1 MIGRTV
7 RLFLVEGTA
16 TGILVAEIMNW
27 TGHILV
33 APRSKL
39 PEALK
44 RSEAGRTGVYLLIGD
59 DPDQPSKQRVYV
71 GEADSVV
78 ERIKMHSKDVGKDFW
93 THAYIITSKD
103 SNLTKAHVRYLEGRL
118 VELAKTA
125 GRAVVANGNEP
136 RLKQLPESD
145 VADMEYFLE
154 QMQLVLP
161 VLGIN
166 VFRPKATTATPP
178 VVQSEQPPLDL
189 ILDSKKN
196 GITAHAVEQDG
207 EVTVRAGSKATI
219 AQFTSNT
226 YGDLRDA
233 LLKDGTLIP
242 DGAGMLEFAQ
252 DATFR
257 SPSAAAAVVLNR
269 NSNGRTEWRVK
280 ATGQTLKDWQ
290 DEKLRA
296 FLVS

>member
-44 RSEAGRTGVYLLIGD
+44 RSEAARTGVYLLIGD

-118 VELAKTA
+118 VELAKIA

-154 QMQLVLP
+154 QMQLMLP
-161 VLGIN
+161 VLSVN
-166 VFRPKATTATPP
+166 VFRSKATIAPP
-178 VVQSEQPPLDL
+178 SDVQAEQQPLDL
-189 ILDSKKN
+189 VLDSKKN
-196 GITAHAVEQDG
+196 GITALAVEQDG
-207 EVTVRAGSKATI
+207 EVTVRAGSKATL

-226 YGDLRDA
+226 YADLRDG
-233 LLKDGTLIP
+233 LLKDGTLVP

-252 DATFR
+252 DAAFR

-280 ATGQTLKDWQ
+280 STGQTLKDWQ
-290 DEKLRA
+290 DEKLRS
-296 FLVS
+296 FLLS